1 MKAPKIYLETNM
13 TKYNFESWINKIR
26 LELYEETK
34 DLTIEQR
41 VKRSNELAERL
52 AEKYGFTV
60 SHSVKD
66 AEKTLNTLTKR

>member
-1 MKAPKIYLETNM
+1 MKKNNSEL
-13 TKYNFESWINKIR
+13 WINKIR

-52 AEKYGFTV
+52 AEKYGFTI
-60 SHSVKD
+60 SHSVKN
-66 AEKTLNTLTKR
+66 ANKTGSH